1 VNASRNA
8 SHCLALGALVM
19 AASCTPLRSAAAPE
33 REALLSDRGTALDR
47 QCEVS
52 PLPARLPAAAVL
64 VDSAALSRDVVSA
77 RRDQDRGYVLLS
89 LAYDTTGLNI
99 RRAVIEHNVRPLLA
113 DSIQQLVFEHRRELD
128 EDEALGVR
136 LRIDVGEEVA
146 MRVGRQE
153 LCPPVP
159 LDPALETA
167 LVHFRS
173 TGTRYRGGQ
182 RERTVWVRTY
192 VSAYGTVT
200 ASRVERGGLGGVDF
214 ERSIFDFVRRYSFR
228 PATIDGMPVAGEILV
243 PVRIRG

>member
-1 VNASRNA
+1 VNVSRNA
-8 SHCLALGALVM
+8 PYCLALGALLI
-19 AASCTPLRSAAAPE
+19 AASCTPLRTAASPE
-33 REALLSDRGTALDR
+33 REALLSERATTLDR

-52 PLPARLPAAAVL
+52 PLPARLPAADVL
-64 VDSAALSRDVVSA
+64 VDSAALRRDVRSA
-77 RRDQDRGYVLLS
+77 KREQDRGYVLLS

-99 RRAVIEHNVRPLLA
+99 RRAVIEHSVRPMLA
-113 DSIQQLVFEHRRELD
+113 DSVQRLVFQHRRELD
-128 EDEALGVR
+128 EDEAIGVR
-136 LRIDVGEEVA
+136 LRIDVGEEVG

-192 VSAYGTVT
+192 VNANGTVT
-200 ASRVERGGLGGVDF
+200 ASRVERGGVGGVDF

-228 PATIDGMPVAGEILV
+228 PATIDGMPVAGEILI

>member
-1 VNASRNA
+1 VA
-8 SHCLALGALVM
+8 LAALLA
-19 AASCTPLRSAAAPE
+19 AASCAPLRSAPAPE
-33 REALLSDRGTALDR
+33 REALLSDRVMALDR

-52 PLPARLPAAAVL
+52 PLPGRLPAADLL
-64 VDSAALSRDVVSA
+64 VDSAALGRDVARA

-99 RRAVIEHNVRPLLA
+99 RRAVIEHNVRPLLS
-113 DSIQQLVFEHRRELD
+113 DSIQQLVFEHRREL
-128 EDEALGVR
+128 EEGEAVGVR
-136 LRIDVGEEVA
+136 LRVDLDAGVGL
-146 MRVGRQE
+146 RVGRQE

-159 LDPALETA
+159 LDPGLETA

-182 RERTVWVRTY
+182 RERTVWVRTF
-192 VSAYGTVT
+192 VNANGTVT

-228 PATIDGMPVAGEILV
+228 PATIDGMPVSGEILI